1 MPQQALFYGGP
12 AILLPAFPLARMLAA
27 PSAGTLNNG
36 RCVTVQDHR
45 STLTTQQHHLRLV
58 FDKLLEVSI
67 VQSSAPARTLRSIVI
82 AVPLFTPFKVCQAPR
97 QTCEPHGSL

>member
-1 MPQQALFYGGP
+1 MPQQALFHGGP

-58 FDKLLEVSI
+58 FDKLSHDFLDAGTLVGNSLASSRSLSRMSPRVSI
-67 VQSSAPARTLRSIVI
+67 SGRVRL
-82 AVPLFTPFKVCQAPR
+82 
-97 QTCEPHGSL
+97 